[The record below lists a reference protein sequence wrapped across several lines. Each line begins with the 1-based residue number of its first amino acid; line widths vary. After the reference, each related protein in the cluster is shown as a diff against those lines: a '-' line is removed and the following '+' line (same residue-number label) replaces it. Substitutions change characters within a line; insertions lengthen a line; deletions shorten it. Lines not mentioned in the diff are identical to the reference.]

1 MTINFIRHF
10 STKLPPVGGILFSL
24 LLSTVSVVASGWNWH
39 DHFPWVYN
47 DTAQEWQY
55 WRAGTD
61 GQFYLWKDS
70 DKTWYRYDATS
81 SKWISSVW
89 DSYLSGSTSSTGK
102 DSSTSS
108 DTSKD
113 TSYSDWSKDSSKDQ
127 TSGTSSGLSMT
138 LSHGGLTRE
147 YLLYVPSSYD
157 GTSQFPL
164 LFNFHGYGGTSS
176 AHMYA
181 ADMRALADQKKF
193 LLVYPQGSLD
203 SYGSPHWNSS
213 LPGGDNKSTAD
224 DSGFVEAMI
233 TSISSSYQ
241 VDSTRI
247 YACGYSNGGM
257 MSYFLGGSMSD
268 KIAAIGSV
276 AGTMLDGNP
285 DPASPVPM
293 INIHGT
299 ADYVIAYTGGD
310 GAGSISSVL
319 TYWAEKNGASSIP
332 AVTNLTSGTST
343 IVEKSVYS
351 DSGGTPWVE
360 HYKVVG
366 GGHVWLELDING
378 SNANDLIWDFFSKHA
393 LSGPITTP

>member
-1 MTINFIRHF
+1 MKVKFINLFSRRLSHIGGFI
-10 STKLPPVGGILFSL
+10 ISL
-24 LLSTVSVVASGWNWH
+24 LLFSGSLQATGWNWH

-61 GQFYLWKDS
+61 GQFYLWKDK

-89 DSYLSGSTSSTGK
+89 DAYFS
-102 DSSTSS
+102 SSTSK
-108 DTSKD
+108 DDSKD
-113 TSYSDWSKDSSKDQ
+113 TSSTDSSKDSSKEQ
-127 TSGTSSGLSMT
+127 TTDTSNSLSLT

-157 GTSQFPL
+157 GNSQFPL

-176 AHMYA
+176 SHMYA
-181 ADMRALADQKKF
+181 ADMRTLADQKKF
-193 LLVYPQGSLD
+193 LLVYPQGSMD

-241 VDSTRI
+241 VNATRI

-276 AGTMLDGNP
+276 SGTMLDGNP

-343 IVEKSVYS
+343 IVEKSLYS
-351 DSGGTPWVE
+351 DSSGTPWVE

-366 GGHVWLELDING
+366 GGHVWLDLDING

-393 LSGPITTP
+393 LSGPIITP